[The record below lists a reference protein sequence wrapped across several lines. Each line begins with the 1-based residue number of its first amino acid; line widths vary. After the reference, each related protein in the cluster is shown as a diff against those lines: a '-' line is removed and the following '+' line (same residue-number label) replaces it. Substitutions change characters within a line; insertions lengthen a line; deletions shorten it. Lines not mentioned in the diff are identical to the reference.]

1 MSLGSL
7 PGCGRGRRTSYLQ
20 PVTSHMTLHP
30 TPGVQRTAC
39 LLFVNQLHGTPR
51 VVCDTCRPAWG
62 GVSELWEGPAR
73 GGWSEW
79 PWF

>member
-1 MSLGSL
+1 MSLGPL

-20 PVTSHMTLHP
+20 PVTSHVTLHP

-39 LLFVNQLHGTPR
+39 LLFVNQLHGTQR
-51 VVCDTCRPAWG
+51 VVCDTPSRMG
-62 GVSELWEGPAR
+62 GVSELGEGPTR

-79 PWF
+79 PRF